1 MERSVSLADRP
12 TISNV
17 VSMFNM
23 ELVLLPSPKQPA
35 FSIVRGME
43 NSGLSLRKPKLYSV
57 NDVTFS
63 IMEAR

>member
-1 MERSVSLADRP
+1 MERSASLVDRP
-12 TISNV
+12 TISDV

-23 ELVLLPSPKQPA
+23 ELVLLPSPKQPS

-43 NSGLSLRKPKLYSV
+43 NSGLSLRMPELYSV

-63 IMEAR
+63 IMEVR